1 MAKRISASVT
11 ALTFLTLFGTTG
23 CGVSTQHTERYLRD
37 VGNPE
42 SSFEKKIDRF
52 HIQLLLNGTYEK
64 SPESRDSVFFDSV
77 GFVRAPH
84 TLHVSTAFY
93 GTTEDNAEIHNI
105 TMQVDDQAPIV
116 LHGSDKA
123 PIQLAFGPWLDHA
136 VAVSYELPLGDRLP
150 FADGQYVAIE
160 VEFIPPE
167 STELHSIRTV
177 FRAEFRTR
185 ETSKLEMILLG
196 A

>member
-1 MAKRISASVT
+1 MAKRISAFVT
-11 ALTFLTLFGTTG
+11 VLTFLTLFGTSG

-93 GTTEDNAEIHNI
+93 GSTEDTAEIHKI

-116 LHGSDKA
+116 LHGSDEA
-123 PIQLAFGPWLDHA
+123 PIQLAFEPWLDHA
-136 VAVSYELPLGDRLP
+136 VAVSHELPLGDRLP
-150 FADGQYVAIE
+150 FTDGQYVAID
-160 VEFIPPE
+160 VEFMPPE
-167 STELHSIRTV
+167 STESHSIRTV